1 MRPRASQRGTCTEL
15 SSCIAFVI
23 ALAVLIIG
31 PPLQGV
37 ATRSTDGEARSR
49 PRGEGHLAGLN
60 RRERESAHAELP
72 ATFSI
77 YPSPERSIATHIFA
91 MSLQHKGGNLPLC
104 ITRRLYDSHLS
115 PLPPFR
121 GTIEDARGC
130 TPRRHTTTAMT
141 DKRSTH
147 KTPDPTST
155 WGPKWAGWEL
165 GESTHAEAGQ
175 HNALTSRLCPG
186 ACYGAVCTP

>member
-1 MRPRASQRGTCTEL
+1 M
-15 SSCIAFVI
+15 
-23 ALAVLIIG
+23 
-31 PPLQGV
+31 
-37 ATRSTDGEARSR
+37 
-49 PRGEGHLAGLN
+49 AGLN
-60 RRERESAHAELP
+60 RRERESSHAETTQGVLP

-104 ITRRLYDSHLS
+104 ITITRRLYDSHLS

-175 HNALTSRLCPG
+175 HNALTSRLCTVHAMGQYALPKEHRVVL
-186 ACYGAVCTP
+186 CHPMKP